1 MEVSAL
7 FFAAGYV
14 IAAIAALA
22 LAGLGL
28 ALDKHKGD

>member
-1 MEVSAL
+1 MEVSAI

-22 LAGLGL
+22 IAALGFL
-28 ALDKHKGD
+28 LDKH